1 MYVFCEFYGDGLPSI
16 WCHLFASCHLL
27 NQYQSPECMNV
38 KAHNNIMPTVDCR
51 GFHNS
56 DTEYQREL
64 AGICHKPRLKYTCTL
79 SYSLSTVAVKYGIWY
94 VHYTAYLLSASH
106 CHLF

>member
-16 WCHLFASCHLL
+16 WSHLFAGCRLL

-38 KAHNNIMPTVDCR
+38 EAHNNNMPTVDSG

-56 DTEYQREL
+56 AAEYRREL
-64 AGICHKPRLKYTCTL
+64 AGICHNSRPECTL

-94 VHYTAYLLSASH
+94 VHYTPYLLSASQ
-106 CHLF
+106 CHFI